1 VIHSNVCQD
10 AFKRVTWLFEACDMP
25 HSSVWHDSFK
35 RVTWL
40 IQTCDMTHSNVSH
53 DSFKCVPALFRAY
66 HHNWS
71 SKLIGICMPI
81 DLEWGFL
88 STWCFAY
95 HHNWSSRICTRC
107 FEGGPLP
114 PGSWLGSCQIG
125 DPPGGGVCSMMKVD
139 KHMDSMLWIGCF
151 RMPIDLELEVYG

>member
-1 VIHSNVCQD
+1 MDNLEKKITKN
-10 AFKRVTWLFEACDMP
+10 
-25 HSSVWHDSFK
+25 
-35 RVTWL
+35 
-40 IQTCDMTHSNVSH
+40 
-53 DSFKCVPALFRAY
+53 ALDI
-66 HHNWS
+66 
-71 SKLIGICMPI
+71 IGIQMIERRLLPGGVSYVLCSLIKNPGPEEE
-81 DLEWGFL
+81 DPPR
-88 STWCFAY
+88 
-95 HHNWSSRICTRC
+95 RICTRC